1 MKLAVIAKSAWK
13 DLPSRVDALAAVLSS
28 KLPAKVDISIILKD
42 YGDIPADANGRIT
55 AAFLDKTLAVGKEY
69 DGACLLVS
77 LSDRKKYGL
86 KPTLRGHY
94 LRDEDG
100 YVEFWV
106 ASDRLTKRKGKP
118 QFEET
123 FKHEL
128 CHGLYHWL
136 GVPRTTDETRHLPGH
151 DNTHYFHDAEG
162 SLDGAFAE
170 IRAAWPKPKPVPKED
185 ANLAGLVPAAK
196 RAALKLRRYARE
208 GGIPIRYTAGRRT
221 SADQAFEYA
230 KGRTAPGKIA
240 TNAKPGQSDHE
251 YGVAVD
257 FCFEGKTQAECYPRD
272 DDPKWRNLWAIASVC
287 GFDDWGGLW
296 KPNGWDKPHL
306 AVTKGKSWRDF
317 SKPGFDWTPWS

>member
-106 ASDRLTKRKGKP
+106 ASDRTTKRKGKP
-118 QFEET
+118 QLEET
-123 FKHEL
+123 FSHEL

-136 GVPRTTDETRHLPGH
+136 GIPDRTHEH
-151 DNTHYFHDAEG
+151 HDAG
-162 SLDGAFAE
+162 SLDGAFEE
-170 IRAAWPKPKPVPKED
+170 IAAAWPKPKVAPKEKGKASYIGYD
-185 ANLAGLVPAAK
+185 DKFLEWK
-196 RAALKLRRYARE
+196 SRFLKGMASIDHPMYVHEAYRSNEA
-208 GGIPIRYTAGRRT
+208 
-221 SADQAFEYA
+221 QASEYA
-230 KGRTAPGKIA
+230 KGRTAPSTVPCEHGGKSRKVGSCDVHPFGA
-240 TNAKPGQSDHE
+240 TVTNAKPGQSKHNTSRAMDIVFDSKNPWADSHPWQ
-251 YGVAVD
+251 VAGQVG
-257 FCFEGKTQAECYPRD
+257 ESI
-272 DDPKWRNLWAIASVC
+272 AIAMGVNVS
-287 GFDDWGGLW
+287 WGGRWAGFKDL
-296 KPNGWDKPHL
+296 PHWQ
-306 AVTKGKSWRDF
+306 TQ
-317 SKPGFDWTPWS
+317 